1 MLSNYETVPGQAV
14 LFLTGRSEPSIWTR
28 RTSREPEVD
37 PEHATGGLTASP
49 PGGDLYH
56 QAAGGGRTVHRHP
69 VCTKVGVC
77 LCSDLM
83 Q

>member
-1 MLSNYETVPGQAV
+1 MPVPGQAV
-14 LFLTGRSEPSIWTR
+14 LFLAGGLNRPSGPC

-49 PGGDLYH
+49 AGGDLYH

-69 VCTKVGVC
+69 VCTEAGVC
-77 LCSDLM
+77 LCLDLM
-83 Q
+83 K